1 MIPVESNQYLDGAHS
16 VPKCMYLM
24 IAGLPKDYSTI
35 YTVVKTAQGMS
46 KHLQQSTAVITFD
59 LAANLFQGR
68 RNPMALSRRV
78 PKPGDLLRGVSHST
92 QLIGL
97 NWKDVSGELLRGC
110 VYRVWPLQIKLYY
123 GTIAGK
129 ILQQGNDYGEATAF
143 EMGCT

>member
-1 MIPVESNQYLDGAHS
+1 
-16 VPKCMYLM
+16 MYLM
-24 IAGLPKDYSTI
+24 ISGLPTDYSTI
-35 YTVVKTAQGMS
+35 YTVLKIAQEMS

-97 NWKDVSGELLRGC
+97 NWKDVSGEWLRGC

-143 EMGCT
+143 EMGCI

>member
-16 VPKCMYLM
+16 MPKCMYPM

-35 YTVVKTAQGMS
+35 YTVLKTAQGMS

-78 PKPGDLLRGVSHST
+78 PKPGDLLRGFH
-92 QLIGL
+92 IAL
-97 NWKDVSGELLRGC
+97 N
-110 VYRVWPLQIKLYY
+110 
-123 GTIAGK
+123 
-129 ILQQGNDYGEATAF
+129 
-143 EMGCT
+143 